1 MENCDST
8 PEEKTSDPTLIW
20 APTNQ
25 EIINMAAETADWAA
39 VAGATHIFHVNT
51 DPT

>member
-1 MENCDST
+1 M
-8 PEEKTSDPTLIW
+8 TSDPTLIW
-20 APTNQ
+20 APTNS
-25 EIINMAAETADWAA
+25 EMIAMAVENAVWDT

>member
-8 PEEKTSDPTLIW
+8 PTPKTSDSTLIW